1 MTADFAAC
9 SAEYS
14 GRPTT
19 GAFGSVCLTRPSIRS
34 YPGRSRI
41 AAIRCAIP
49 PVVGAYERPLSFS
62 TITSGRSL
70 APAMLFSASQ
80 AIPPVSAP
88 SPMTATTVRSR
99 SLRRANALAI
109 PSA

>member
-1 MTADFAAC
+1 MVCGSSQSFTAVLAAC

-19 GAFGSVCLTRPSIRS
+19 GAFGSVDLTCPSSRS

-49 PVVGAYERPLSFS
+49 PAVGA
-62 TITSGRSL
+62 
-70 APAMLFSASQ
+70 
-80 AIPPVSAP
+80 
-88 SPMTATTVRSR
+88 
-99 SLRRANALAI
+99 
-109 PSA
+109 